1 MNAGLVVS
9 DPDILGGTPVFAGT
23 RIPVRVLFE
32 NLACGKSLEE
42 ILAAYPGLG
51 RDQAVAALREADSL
65 IERTAEHESSSV
77 RLRLTVH

>member
-32 NLACGKSLEE
+32 RLASGDSLAE
-42 ILAAYPGLG
+42 ILEAYPGLA
-51 RDQAVAALREADSL
+51 RDQAIAALWEADNL
-65 IERTAEHESSSV
+65 IERAAEHEPSTI